1 MEQSL
6 SLSEKEQLARIIEL
20 ETKEALL
27 RRARILILHDQGLS
41 TDEIGDHVNLS
52 PRTVRYWL
60 NEYRQKGMDIF
71 PQAVL
76 ENISAAPVEDPTE
89 PVVVENIRKTP
100 PDEFGSDAAIDPGEV
115 TGRETEADTSITE
128 PSTAQ
133 SDSEAEYRWENVSA
147 VEQHGSSIE
156 SAEGDVVQYS
166 LEELCDTYQIDMNH
180 ANYVALL
187 AVDLFDRLEEF
198 HELEE
203 EYRRLTETA
212 AIVHDVGYSANPE
225 SPHTFGRDLLLNL
238 KLIGV
243 QESELRFVAFSTA
256 MGRKEVKQK
265 RLNSE
270 YEIASIKEHERFQA
284 GILAALVR
292 IADGLDASMSQST
305 AITDVTYGPDLEVTI
320 RVEGPAA
327 LDDTLRA
334 RENADLL
341 SSILH
346 MPILVIAESQ
356 LVDDQIVEPPPP
368 AKPSLPKKIKKPG
381 ILRDDPMSEA
391 GRKTFLF
398 HFVRMHANE
407 DGTREGSDIEELH
420 DMRVATR
427 RMRSAM
433 RVFRPYYQK
442 KAIRPFLKGLRQT
455 GRALGSVRDL
465 DVFMEN
471 AAAYL
476 QTLPPEDQT
485 SLDPLLSSWKVQRE
499 AARAKM
505 LTHLDS
511 NNYNHFVS
519 GFGEFLTTEGAGA
532 ILPKPSKPT
541 ADRVFQIIPVLIYH
555 HLEVVL
561 AYENVLEGASLET
574 HHALRID
581 LKRFRYLLE
590 FFQEVLGGEVK
601 PVIADAVAIQDHL
614 GALNDADV
622 ACQILIEYLDN
633 WREKDQRERINIQ
646 GVTQYLIAQQTTLR
660 TLVDTFPE
668 QWEHFTRKEMRRELG
683 LAVANL

>member
-6 SLSEKEQLARIIEL
+6 SFSEKEQLARIIEN
-20 ETKEALL
+20 ESNEALL

-60 NEYRQKGMDIF
+60 SEYRQKGMAIF
-71 PQAVL
+71 PQENL
-76 ENISAAPVEDPTE
+76 ENLSAAPVEGPAE
-89 PVVVENIRKTP
+89 PDAVEHIDGAP
-100 PDEFGSDAAIDPGEV
+100 PDEVASEIAVEPGEV
-115 TGRETEADTSITE
+115 TGRETESTTLKIE
-128 PSTAQ
+128 PPTAH
-133 SDSEAEYRWENVSA
+133 SDSEADYRWENVSI
-147 VEQHGSSIE
+147 VEQYESSIE
-156 SAEGDVVQYS
+156 SVETDVKQYS
-166 LEELCDTYQIDMNH
+166 LEELCDTYHVDMVH
-180 ANYVALL
+180 ASYVALL

-203 EYRRLTETA
+203 GYRRLTETA
-212 AIVHDVGYSANPE
+212 AIVHDIGYRANPE
-225 SPHTFGRDLLLNL
+225 SPHTFGRDLLLDL
-238 KLIGV
+238 ELDGM
-243 QESELRFVAFSTA
+243 QESELRFIAFSTA
-256 MGRKEVKQK
+256 MQSKEVKQK
-265 RLNSE
+265 RLKSE
-270 YEIASIKEHERFQA
+270 YKLASIQEHERLQA
-284 GILAALVR
+284 GIVAALVR

-305 AITDVTYGPDLEVTI
+305 AITEVNYSPDREVTI
-320 RVEGPAA
+320 HVAGPAA
-327 LDDTLRA
+327 VEDSLRA
-334 RENADLL
+334 GENADLL
-341 SSILH
+341 SDLLH
-346 MPILVIAESQ
+346 MPILVISESQ
-356 LVDDQIVEPPPP
+356 PGDAQVVEPLPPVI
-368 AKPSLPKKIKKPG
+368 ATLPKKIKKPG

-391 GRKTFLF
+391 GRKTLLF
-398 HFVRMHANE
+398 HFVRMLANE
-407 DGTREGSDIEELH
+407 GGTRNGSDIEKLH

-442 KAIRPFLKGLRQT
+442 KAIRPFVKGLRQT

-485 SLDPLLSSWKVQRE
+485 SLDPLLSSWEVQRE

-505 LTHLDS
+505 ITHLDS
-511 NNYNHFVS
+511 KNYDRFVS
-519 GFGEFLTTEGAGA
+519 GFGDFLTTEGAGA
-532 ILPKPSKPT
+532 ILHDPSKPT

-561 AYENVLEGASLET
+561 AYENVLQGASLET

-581 LKRFRYLLE
+581 MKRFRYILE
-590 FFQEVLGGEVK
+590 FFQEVLGDEVK
-601 PVIADAVAIQDHL
+601 PVIADAVAVQDHL

-622 ACQILIEYLDN
+622 ACQILIEYLDD

-660 TLVDTFPE
+660 ALVDTFPE
-668 QWEHFTRKEMRRELG
+668 RWEHFTRREMRRELSF
-683 LAVANL
+683 AVGNL

>member
-6 SLSEKEQLARIIEL
+6 SLPEKEQLARIIEL
-20 ETKEALL
+20 ETNEALL

-41 TDEIGDHVNLS
+41 TDDISDHVNLS

-71 PQAVL
+71 PQAIL
-76 ENISAAPVEDPTE
+76 INLSADSVEDPTE
-89 PVVVENIRKTP
+89 PDVVENIREIP
-100 PDEFGSDAAIDPGEV
+100 PDEIRSDAAIEPDEV
-115 TGRETEADTSITE
+115 TGRKTEDAPSRTE
-128 PSTAQ
+128 PSAEQ

-156 SAEGDVVQYS
+156 SVEAVVKQYS
-166 LEELCDTYQIDMNH
+166 LEELCGTYQIDMNH
-180 ANYVALL
+180 ASYVARL

-203 EYRRLTETA
+203 GYRRLTETA
-212 AIVHDVGYSANPE
+212 AIVHGVGLSANPE
-225 SPHTFGRDLLLNL
+225 SPHTFGRDLLLDL
-238 KLIGV
+238 KLNGIG
-243 QESELRFVAFSTA
+243 ESELRFIAFSTA
-256 MGRKEVKQK
+256 MHRKVVKQK

-270 YEIASIKEHERFQA
+270 YKLASIQEQERYYA
-284 GILAALVR
+284 GIIAALVR

-305 AITDVTYGPDLEVTI
+305 TITDVTYGPDSEVTI

-327 LDDTLRA
+327 VDDSLRA

-341 SSILH
+341 SDLLH
-346 MPILVIAESQ
+346 MPIIVIAESQ
-356 LVDDQIVEPPPP
+356 QVDDKVIEPPPP
-368 AKPSLPKKIKKPG
+368 AKPTLPKKIKKPG
-381 ILRDDPMSEA
+381 ILRVDPMSEA

-398 HFVRMHANE
+398 HFVRMLANE
-407 DGTREGSDIEELH
+407 GGTREGSDIEDLH

-433 RVFRPYYQK
+433 RVFRPYYKK
-442 KAIRPFLKGLRQT
+442 KAIRPFEKGLRQT

-485 SLDPLLSSWKVQRE
+485 SLDPLLSSWEVQRE
-499 AARAKM
+499 AAREKM

-511 NNYNHFVS
+511 NNYNRFVS

-532 ILPKPSKPT
+532 ILPNPSKPS

-581 LKRFRYLLE
+581 MKRFRYILE
-590 FFQEVLGGEVK
+590 FFQEVLGDEVK
-601 PVIADAVAIQDHL
+601 PVITDAVAVQDHL

-622 ACQILIEYLDN
+622 ACHILIEYLDD
-633 WREKDQRERINIQ
+633 WRDKDQRERINIQ

>member
-6 SLSEKEQLARIIEL
+6 SLSEKEQLARIIEI
-20 ETKEALL
+20 ESNEAIL

-41 TDEIGDHVNLS
+41 TREIGDHVNLS

-60 NEYRQKGMDIF
+60 KEYRQKGITIF
-71 PQAVL
+71 PQAIL
-76 ENISAAPVEDPTE
+76 ENLGPTSVKVQAEPADVDDIDDAPS
-89 PVVVENIRKTP
+89 
-100 PDEFGSDAAIDPGEV
+100 DEVGTDAAIELGNE
-115 TGRETEADTSITE
+115 TGRETKPTTLKTE
-128 PSTAQ
+128 PSTAH

-147 VEQHGSSIE
+147 IEPHSNSIE
-156 SAEGDVVQYS
+156 SVEADAKQYS

-180 ANYVALL
+180 ASYVALL

-198 HELEE
+198 HDLEE

-212 AIVHDVGYSANPE
+212 AIVHNVGYSANPD
-225 SPHTFGRDLLLNL
+225 SPHTIGRDLLLDL
-238 KLIGV
+238 KLNGM
-243 QESELRFVAFSTA
+243 QESELRFIAFSTA
-256 MGRKEVKQK
+256 MHQKGIKQK

-270 YEIASIKEHERFQA
+270 YKLASIKEHERFQA
-284 GILAALVR
+284 GIIAALVR

-305 AITDVTYGPDLEVTI
+305 AITEVTYGPDLEVTI

-327 LDDTLRA
+327 SNDSLRA

-341 SSILH
+341 SDLLH
-346 MPILVIAESQ
+346 VPILVIAESQ
-356 LVDDQIVEPPPP
+356 PGDAQVIDPPPP
-368 AKPSLPKKIKKPG
+368 AKPTLPKKIKKPG
-381 ILRDDPMSEA
+381 IFRDDPMSEA

-398 HFVRMHANE
+398 HFVRMLASE
-407 DGTREGSDIEELH
+407 GGTREGSDIEELH

-471 AAAYL
+471 ASAYL

-485 SLDPLLSSWKVQRE
+485 SLDPLFNSWEVQRE

-505 LTHLDS
+505 LTHLES
-511 NNYNHFVS
+511 NNYNRFVS
-519 GFGEFLTTEGAGA
+519 EFGDFLTTEGAGA
-532 ILPKPSKPT
+532 IPFNPSKPT

-561 AYENVLEGASLET
+561 AYENVLEGAPLET

-581 LKRFRYLLE
+581 MKRFRYILE
-590 FFQEVLGGEVK
+590 FFQEVLGDEVK
-601 PVIADAVAIQDHL
+601 PVIADAVTIQDHL

-622 ACQILIEYLDN
+622 ACQILIEYLDD

-660 TLVDTFPE
+660 ALVDTFPE
-668 QWEHFTRKEMRRELG
+668 QWEHFTRTEMRRELG
-683 LAVANL
+683 FAVANL

>member
-1 MEQSL
+1 MEQPL
-6 SLSEKEQLARIIEL
+6 SLSEKEQLARIIEI
-20 ETKEALL
+20 ESNEAVL

-41 TDEIGDHVNLS
+41 TDEISDHVNLS

-71 PQAVL
+71 PPAVL
-76 ENISAAPVEDPTE
+76 ENLRAAQVEDPTE
-89 PVVVENIRKTP
+89 PDIVENIRETP
-100 PDEFGSDAAIDPGEV
+100 PDEVGSDAAIEPGEV
-115 TGRETEADTSITE
+115 TARETESAPLRTE

-133 SDSEAEYRWENVSA
+133 SDSEAEYRWENVST
-147 VEQHGSSIE
+147 VEQHVSSIE
-156 SAEGDVVQYS
+156 SEEADINQYS
-166 LEELCDTYQIDMNH
+166 LEELCDTYKIDMDH
-180 ANYVALL
+180 ASYVALL
-187 AVDLFDRLEEF
+187 AIDLFDRLEEF

-203 EYRRLTETA
+203 GYRSLTETA

-225 SPHTFGRDLLLNL
+225 SPHTFGRDLLLDL
-238 KLIGV
+238 ELDGL
-243 QESELRFVAFSTA
+243 QESELRFIAFSTA
-256 MGRKEVKQK
+256 MHWKEVKQK

-270 YEIASIKEHERFQA
+270 YKLASIQEHERFQA
-284 GILAALVR
+284 GIVAALVR

-305 AITDVTYGPDLEVTI
+305 AITDVTYGPNLEVTI

-327 LDDTLRA
+327 VDDSLRA

-341 SSILH
+341 SALLH

-356 LVDDQIVEPPPP
+356 PVDDQVVEPPPP
-368 AKPSLPKKIKKPG
+368 AKPALPKKIKKPG

-398 HFVRMHANE
+398 HFVRMLANE
-407 DGTREGSDIEELH
+407 GGTREGSDIEDLH

-471 AAAYL
+471 AEAYL

-485 SLDPLLSSWKVQRE
+485 SLDPLLSSWEVQRE

-511 NNYNHFVS
+511 KNYLRFVS
-519 GFGEFLTTEGAGA
+519 EFGDFLTTEGAGA
-532 ILPKPSKPT
+532 ILPNPSKPT

-581 LKRFRYLLE
+581 MKRFRYILE
-590 FFQEVLGGEVK
+590 FFQEVLGDEVK

-622 ACQILIEYLDN
+622 ACHILIEYLDD
-633 WREKDQRERINIQ
+633 WREKDRRERINIQ

-683 LAVANL
+683 LAVSNL

>member
-1 MEQSL
+1 M

-20 ETKEALL
+20 ETNEALL

-100 PDEFGSDAAIDPGEV
+100 PDEFGSDAAIEPGEV
-115 TGRETEADTSITE
+115 TGRETEAVPSRTE

-133 SDSEAEYRWENVSA
+133 SDSDAEYRWENVSA

-156 SAEGDVVQYS
+156 SAEADVVQYS

-180 ANYVALL
+180 AGYVALL

-203 EYRRLTETA
+203 EYRRLTKTA
-212 AIVHDVGYSANPE
+212 AIVHDVGHSANPE
-225 SPHTFGRDLLLNL
+225 SPHTFGRDLLLDL

-243 QESELRFVAFSTA
+243 QESELRFIAFSTA
-256 MGRKEVKQK
+256 MGQKEVKQK

-270 YEIASIKEHERFQA
+270 YKLASIKEHERFQA
-284 GILAALVR
+284 GIIAALVR

-327 LDDTLRA
+327 LDDSLHA

-341 SSILH
+341 SALLH

-398 HFVRMHANE
+398 HFVRMLANE

-471 AAAYL
+471 AASYL

-485 SLDPLLSSWKVQRE
+485 SLDPLLSSWEVQRE

-511 NNYNHFVS
+511 NNYNRFVS

-581 LKRFRYLLE
+581 MKRFRYILE

>member
-1 MEQSL
+1 
-6 SLSEKEQLARIIEL
+6 
-20 ETKEALL
+20 
-27 RRARILILHDQGLS
+27 
-41 TDEIGDHVNLS
+41 
-52 PRTVRYWL
+52 
-60 NEYRQKGMDIF
+60 
-71 PQAVL
+71 
-76 ENISAAPVEDPTE
+76 
-89 PVVVENIRKTP
+89 
-100 PDEFGSDAAIDPGEV
+100 
-115 TGRETEADTSITE
+115 
-128 PSTAQ
+128 
-133 SDSEAEYRWENVSA
+133 
-147 VEQHGSSIE
+147 
-156 SAEGDVVQYS
+156 
-166 LEELCDTYQIDMNH
+166 MNH
-180 ANYVALL
+180 ASYVALL

-225 SPHTFGRDLLLNL
+225 SPHTFGRDLLLDL

-270 YEIASIKEHERFQA
+270 YKLASIKEHERFQA
-284 GILAALVR
+284 GIIAALVR

-305 AITDVTYGPDLEVTI
+305 AITDITYGPNLEVTI
-320 RVEGPAA
+320 LVDGPAA
-327 LDDTLRA
+327 LDDSLRA

-341 SSILH
+341 SALLH
-346 MPILVIAESQ
+346 IPILIIAESQ

-398 HFVRMHANE
+398 HFVRMLANE
-407 DGTREGSDIEELH
+407 DGTREGSDIEKLH

-485 SLDPLLSSWKVQRE
+485 SLDPLLSSWEVQRE

-511 NNYNHFVS
+511 NNYNRFVS

-581 LKRFRYLLE
+581 MKRFRYILE

>member
-6 SLSEKEQLARIIEL
+6 SFSEKEQLARIIEN
-20 ETKEALL
+20 ESNEALL

-41 TDEIGDHVNLS
+41 TDKIGDHVNLS

-60 NEYRQKGMDIF
+60 SEYRQKGMAIF
-71 PQAVL
+71 PQENL
-76 ENISAAPVEDPTE
+76 ENLSAAPVEGPAE
-89 PVVVENIRKTP
+89 PDAVEHIDDAP
-100 PDEFGSDAAIDPGEV
+100 PDEVASEIAVEPGEV
-115 TGRETEADTSITE
+115 TGPETESTTLRIE
-128 PSTAQ
+128 PPTAR
-133 SDSEAEYRWENVSA
+133 SDSEAEYRWENVSI
-147 VEQHGSSIE
+147 VEQHESSIE
-156 SAEGDVVQYS
+156 SVETDVKQYS
-166 LEELCDTYQIDMNH
+166 LEELCDTYHVDMVH
-180 ANYVALL
+180 ASYVALL

-203 EYRRLTETA
+203 GYRRLTETA
-212 AIVHDVGYSANPE
+212 AIVHDVGYRANPE
-225 SPHTFGRDLLLNL
+225 SPHTFGRDLLLDL
-238 KLIGV
+238 ELDGM
-243 QESELRFVAFSTA
+243 QESELRFIAFSTA
-256 MGRKEVKQK
+256 MQWKEVKQK
-265 RLNSE
+265 RLKSE
-270 YEIASIKEHERFQA
+270 FKLASIQEHERLQA
-284 GILAALVR
+284 GIVAALVR

-305 AITDVTYGPDLEVTI
+305 AITEVNYSPYREVTI
-320 RVEGPAA
+320 HVAGPAA
-327 LDDTLRA
+327 VEDSLRA
-334 RENADLL
+334 GENADLL
-341 SSILH
+341 SDLLH
-346 MPILVIAESQ
+346 MPILVISGSQ
-356 LVDDQIVEPPPP
+356 PGDAQVVEPLPP
-368 AKPSLPKKIKKPG
+368 AIATLPKKIKKPG

-391 GRKTFLF
+391 GRKTLLF
-398 HFVRMHANE
+398 HFVRMLANE
-407 DGTREGSDIEELH
+407 GGTRDGSDIEKLH

-442 KAIRPFLKGLRQT
+442 KAIRPFVKGLRQT

-485 SLDPLLSSWKVQRE
+485 SLDPLLSSWEVQRE

-505 LTHLDS
+505 ITHLDS
-511 NNYNHFVS
+511 KNYDRFVS
-519 GFGEFLTTEGAGA
+519 GFGDFLTTEGSGA
-532 ILPKPSKPT
+532 VLHDPSKPT

-561 AYENVLEGASLET
+561 AYENVLQGASLET

-581 LKRFRYLLE
+581 MKRFRYILE
-590 FFQEVLGGEVK
+590 FFQEVLGDEVK
-601 PVIADAVAIQDHL
+601 PVIADAVAVQDHL

-622 ACQILIEYLDN
+622 ACQILIEYLDD

-660 TLVDTFPE
+660 ALVDTFPE

-683 LAVANL
+683 FAVGNL

>member
-20 ETKEALL
+20 ETNEALL

-41 TDEIGDHVNLS
+41 KDEISDHVNLS

-60 NEYRQKGMDIF
+60 SEYRQKGMDIF
-71 PQAVL
+71 PQVVL

-89 PVVVENIRKTP
+89 PDVIETNRETP
-100 PDEFGSDAAIDPGEV
+100 PDDVGSEAAIETGEV
-115 TGRETEADTSITE
+115 TGRESEVAPSRAE
-128 PSTAQ
+128 PSIEH
-133 SDSEAEYRWENVSA
+133 SDSEAEYRWETVSA
-147 VEQHGSSIE
+147 VQQHGSSIE
-156 SAEGDVVQYS
+156 SVEADGKQYS

-180 ANYVALL
+180 ASYVALL
-187 AVDLFDRLEEF
+187 ALDLFDRLEEF
-198 HELEE
+198 HELED
-203 EYRRLTETA
+203 EYRGLTETA
-212 AIVHDVGYSANPE
+212 AIVHDVGYRANPE
-225 SPHTFGRDLLLNL
+225 SHHTFGRDLLLDL
-238 KLIGV
+238 KLDGM
-243 QESELRFVAFSTA
+243 QESELRFIAFSTA
-256 MGRKEVKQK
+256 MHQKEVKQK

-270 YEIASIKEHERFQA
+270 YKIASIKEHERFQA
-284 GILAALVR
+284 GIIAALVR

-305 AITDVTYGPDLEVTI
+305 TIADVTYGPDLEVTI
-320 RVEGPAA
+320 RVEGPAGV
-327 LDDTLRA
+327 DDSLRA

-341 SSILH
+341 SDLLH
-346 MPILVIAESQ
+346 LPILVIAESQ
-356 LVDDQIVEPPPP
+356 QVDDQVVASPPP
-368 AKPSLPKKIKKPG
+368 AKHTLPKKIKKPG

-398 HFVRMHANE
+398 HFVRMLASE

-442 KAIRPFLKGLRQT
+442 KAIRPFLKGLRQA

-485 SLDPLLSSWKVQRE
+485 SLDPLLSSWEVQRE

-505 LTHLDS
+505 LSHLDS
-511 NNYNHFVS
+511 NNYNRFVS

-532 ILPKPSKPT
+532 ILPNPSKPT

-581 LKRFRYLLE
+581 MKRFRYILE
-590 FFQEVLGGEVK
+590 FFREVLGDEVK
-601 PVIADAVAIQDHL
+601 LVIADAVAIQDHL

-622 ACQILIEYLDN
+622 ACQILIEYLDD

-660 TLVDTFPE
+660 ALVDTFPA
-668 QWEHFTRKEMRRELG
+668 QWEHFTRNEMRRELG

>member
-6 SLSEKEQLARIIEL
+6 SLSEREQLARIIEL
-20 ETKEALL
+20 ETNEALL

-89 PVVVENIRKTP
+89 PVVVESIRKTP
-100 PDEFGSDAAIDPGEV
+100 PDEFGSNAAIEPGEV

-133 SDSEAEYRWENVSA
+133 SDSEAEYRWENVSV

-180 ANYVALL
+180 ASYVALL

-225 SPHTFGRDLLLNL
+225 SPHTFGRDLLLDL
-238 KLIGV
+238 KLNGV
-243 QESELRFVAFSTA
+243 QESELRFIAFSTA
-256 MGRKEVKQK
+256 MGQKEVKQK

-270 YEIASIKEHERFQA
+270 YKLASIKEHERFQA

-305 AITDVTYGPDLEVTI
+305 VLTDITYGPNLEVTI
-320 RVEGPAA
+320 LVDGPAA
-327 LDDTLRA
+327 LDDSLRA

-341 SSILH
+341 SDLLH

-356 LVDDQIVEPPPP
+356 HADDQVVEPPPP

-398 HFVRMHANE
+398 HFVRMLANE

-471 AAAYL
+471 ATAYL

-485 SLDPLLSSWKVQRE
+485 SLDPLLSSWEVQRE

-511 NNYNHFVS
+511 NNYNRFVS
-519 GFGEFLTTEGAGA
+519 GFGEFLTTQGAGA

-561 AYENVLEGASLET
+561 AYENVLEGAPLET

-581 LKRFRYLLE
+581 MKRFRYILE
-590 FFQEVLGGEVK
+590 FFQEVLGDEVK

-622 ACQILIEYLDN
+622 ACQILIEYLDD

-660 TLVDTFPE
+660 ALVDTFPE